1 MTGMGSLGYKYN
13 GALDALQSIVRNEG
27 VRGLYRGLWPNLRE
41 FDFFYLLFLGWP
53 RQRGGDREGG
63 IGNLPQVLFIDFEIL
78 AYGLCVYLFCCLVKV
93 APSIATSFFTYELV
107 KEFLG
112 AS

>member
-1 MTGMGSLGYKYN
+1 MQVTGMGSLGYKYN

-63 IGNLPQVLFIDFEIL
+63 IANLPKVLF
-78 AYGLCVYLFCCLVKV
+78 Y
-93 APSIATSFFTYELV
+93 
-107 KEFLG
+107 
-112 AS
+112 

>member
-41 FDFFYLLFLGWP
+41 FDFFTFFSLAGP
-53 RQRGGDREGG
+53 ARGVG
-63 IGNLPQVLFIDFEIL
+63 IGRGELQICLRFFLLIL
-78 AYGLCVYLFCCLVKV
+78 KF
-93 APSIATSFFTYELV
+93 
-107 KEFLG
+107 
-112 AS
+112 

>member
-41 FDFFYLLFLGWP
+41 FDFLPSFPWLVPPEGWGS
-53 RQRGGDREGG
+53 GG
-63 IGNLPQVLFIDFEIL
+63 GNCKF
-78 AYGLCVYLFCCLVKV
+78 A
-93 APSIATSFFTYELV
+93 
-107 KEFLG
+107 
-112 AS
+112 

>member
-41 FDFFYLLFLGWP
+41 FDLLPSFFLAGPARGRGELQIRP
-53 RQRGGDREGG
+53 RFF
-63 IGNLPQVLFIDFEIL
+63 FIDFEIL
-78 AYGLCVYLFCCLVKV
+78 AYGLCVCVSFLLF
-93 APSIATSFFTYELV
+93 
-107 KEFLG
+107 
-112 AS
+112 